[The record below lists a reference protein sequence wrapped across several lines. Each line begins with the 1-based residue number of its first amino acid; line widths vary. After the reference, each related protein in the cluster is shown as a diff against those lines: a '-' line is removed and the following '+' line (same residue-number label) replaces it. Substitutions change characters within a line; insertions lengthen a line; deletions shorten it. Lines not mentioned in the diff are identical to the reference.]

1 MTIANSAIPF
11 TVIGGF
17 LGAGK
22 TTLLN
27 RILHENEGRR
37 IAVIVNDFGS
47 VNIDASLVV
56 AADGDTIELSNGC
69 ICCSLAAEFPL
80 TLYPLLER
88 EPRLDAVVIEA
99 SGVSDPWK
107 IGQFG
112 TLPGFRLDGV
122 IVVTDAETVRER
134 AADTR
139 MGRQIIGQLQS
150 ADIIVLNKVDLV
162 STEDVAATHRWLEE
176 VIPGVRIMDA
186 VEADVPLALL
196 LGAHADR
203 AGARAHEEFDAHPF
217 VSRSWEIA
225 TPIARSAVETWAAA
239 LPTEVIRAKGVLDL
253 VEEPEQETVFQL
265 VGKRWKLRRGEPW
278 GPRPRHSRMVAI
290 GLPDSLNGVEFP

>member
-1 MTIANSAIPF
+1 MSAHLPIPF

-27 RILHENEGRR
+27 RILRENAGRR
-37 IAVIVNDFGS
+37 IAVIVNDFGAI
-47 VNIDASLVV
+47 NIDASLVV
-56 AADGDTIELSNGC
+56 SADGETIELSNGC

-134 AADTR
+134 AADPR

-162 STEDVAATHRWLEE
+162 STEDVAATRHWLAE
-176 VIPGVRIMDA
+176 VIPGVRIIDA

-203 AGARAHEEFDAHPF
+203 VGEAHREAMEDHPF
-217 VSRSWEIA
+217 ESRSWEIA
-225 TPIARSAVETWAAA
+225 GPIGRAQIEAWAAA
-239 LPTEVIRAKGVLDL
+239 LPAEVIRAKGVLALEDDA
-253 VEEPEQETVFQL
+253 EREAVFQL
-265 VGKRWKLRRGEPW
+265 VGKRWKVRRGEPW
-278 GPRPRHSRMVAI
+278 GDRPRLSRLVAI
-290 GLPDSLNGVEFP
+290 GLPGSLEGLEFP

>member
-1 MTIANSAIPF
+1 MHTHSAIPF

-37 IAVIVNDFGS
+37 IAVIVNDFGTI
-47 VNIDASLVV
+47 NIDASLVV

-80 TLYPLLER
+80 TLFPLLER
-88 EPRLDAVVIEA
+88 KPPLDAVVIEA

-122 IVVTDAETVRER
+122 VVVTDAETVRER
-134 AADTR
+134 AADPR
-139 MGRQIIGQLQS
+139 MGRQILGQLRA

-162 STEDVAATHRWLEE
+162 SPEDVAATRGWLATE
-176 VIPGVRIMDA
+176 IPGVRIIDA
-186 VEADVPLALL
+186 VEADVPLGLL

-203 AGARAHEEFDAHPF
+203 AADRMPEEIGEHPF
-217 VSRSWEIA
+217 ESRSWE
-225 TPIARSAVETWAAA
+225 TSELVAREKLEAWASA
-239 LPTEVIRAKGVLDL
+239 LPAEVIRAKGVVALEDDPDR
-253 VEEPEQETVFQL
+253 EAVFQL
-265 VGKRWKLRRGEPW
+265 VGKRWKLRRGEAW
-278 GPRPRHSRMVAI
+278 GERPRRSQMVAI
-290 GLPDSLNGVEFP
+290 GLPGSLAGIEFP